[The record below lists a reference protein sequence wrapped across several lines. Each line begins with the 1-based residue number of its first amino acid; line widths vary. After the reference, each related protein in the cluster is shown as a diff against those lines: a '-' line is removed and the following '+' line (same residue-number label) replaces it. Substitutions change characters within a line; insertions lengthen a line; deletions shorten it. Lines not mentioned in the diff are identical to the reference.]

1 MKKIPCGFYPARVN
15 TLDKGDTVIGGTV
28 VLPAE
33 HKRWDKQVFV
43 CLEHEEDSTSGVM
56 EGVDSNTS
64 KETLVGVDNLPSKQG
79 EDTEGSSMDELE
91 SSILEDDKRT
101 GLGLRKKDNI
111 EEQAKLADEG
121 LDSEFLS
128 QSLFERS

>member
-1 MKKIPCGFYPARVN
+1 M
-15 TLDKGDTVIGGTV
+15 
-28 VLPAE
+28 
-33 HKRWDKQVFV
+33 

-91 SSILEDDKRT
+91 SSILEANKRT
-101 GLGLRKKDNI
+101 GLDLRKKENL
-111 EEQAKLADEG
+111 EEQAKVAEEG
-121 LDSEFLS
+121 LNSEFLS
-128 QSLFERS
+128 QSLLERS